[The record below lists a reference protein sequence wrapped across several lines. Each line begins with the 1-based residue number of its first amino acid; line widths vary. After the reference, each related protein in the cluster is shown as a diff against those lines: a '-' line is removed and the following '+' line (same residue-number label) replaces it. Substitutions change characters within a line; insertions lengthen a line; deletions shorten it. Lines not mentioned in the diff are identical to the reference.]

1 MITFKL
7 CYVWDPGGWT
17 IGLSVDQLLLTEP
30 TEQGGQ
36 PPAAVAVPALIGA
49 DIIVELHDFLRI
61 DVDITPRS

>member
-1 MITFKL
+1 LVGRFKCDIITFKS

-36 PPAAVAVPALIGA
+36 PPAASPTWHGLSLFPDMLAPMV
-49 DIIVELHDFLRI
+49 
-61 DVDITPRS
+61 